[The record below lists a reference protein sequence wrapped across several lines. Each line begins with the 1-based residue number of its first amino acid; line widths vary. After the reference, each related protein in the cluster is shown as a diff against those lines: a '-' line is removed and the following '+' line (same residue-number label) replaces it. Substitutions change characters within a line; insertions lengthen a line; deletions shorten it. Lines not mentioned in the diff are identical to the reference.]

1 MQSVRSRLS
10 PILCATLLAGVASV
24 AHAVDAP
31 TQEMRV
37 VYHVNDV
44 ANAREALVN
53 IANQLAADPHARI
66 ALVANGRGIFMLVN
80 GEKDRV
86 GEYSKAIS
94 ELEAKGVRFDACH
107 NSMVQKNIEAS
118 SLVSGVVV
126 VPAGVGELTRLQAVE
141 HYAYI
146 KP

>member
-1 MQSVRSRLS
+1 MFAAVLAAGAATDA
-10 PILCATLLAGVASV
+10 CAA
-24 AHAVDAP
+24 DAAA
-31 TQEMRV
+31 QELRV

-53 IANQLAADPHARI
+53 IANQLAADPHAKI
-66 ALVANGRGIFMLVN
+66 ALVANGRGIYMLVN

-86 GEYSKAIS
+86 GEYATTIA

-107 NSMVQKNIEAS
+107 NSMVQKHIEAS
-118 SLVSGVVV
+118 SLVQGVVV